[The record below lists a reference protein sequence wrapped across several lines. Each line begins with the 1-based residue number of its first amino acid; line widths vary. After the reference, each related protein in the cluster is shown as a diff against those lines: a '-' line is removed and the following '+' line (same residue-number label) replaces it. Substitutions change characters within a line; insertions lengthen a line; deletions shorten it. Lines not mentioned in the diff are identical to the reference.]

1 MVIHMIIE
9 PQFNEIDGE
18 IELINCQK
26 DLPVEIDYVLFA
38 LIVVNLGVLLHA
50 NFLPWESI
58 IELFKER
65 LRVLMIDMIFSIVG
79 DIGARH

>member
-26 DLPVEIDYVLFA
+26 DLSIEIDYVLFA

-50 NFLPWESI
+50 NFLSWESI
-58 IELFKER
+58 IKLFKER
-65 LRVLMIDMIFSIVG
+65 FRVLMIDMIFSIVG
-79 DIGARH
+79 DIGACH